1 MLTQRFSSTR
11 LPGGRKL
18 FRSGSRAHGC
28 YTDSK
33 MVRRAMGTALLIV
46 FGVICAGLI
55 AEGGV
60 RIANRYFPY
69 FYCYDAA
76 RGWGLRPNTAGY
88 YRREGG
94 SYVEINSGGFRGPE
108 VAKGKLPGTIR
119 IAVLGASYTE
129 AIQVAYEATFAS

>member
-1 MLTQRFSSTR
+1 MLSHPLRAYVMLTQRFSSTR
-11 LPGGRKL
+11 LPGGASCAAAGPGRTD
-18 FRSGSRAHGC
+18 
-28 YTDSK
+28 YTESK

-76 RGWGLRPNTAGY
+76 RGWA
-88 YRREGG
+88 
-94 SYVEINSGGFRGPE
+94 
-108 VAKGKLPGTIR
+108 LP
-119 IAVLGASYTE
+119 
-129 AIQVAYEATFAS
+129 